1 MVGRD
6 IIDTALEI
14 ASRKG
19 TDSIPGK
26 LAEKNYEELIQEW
39 LDKSVNRTVRL
50 EGLIASDTAAWHP
63 LPGFLRAIF
72 ISVGGDPI
80 GPVPGD
86 HILYNETNFPAN
98 VKGYVIRDNK
108 ITFTG
113 SPGDIGAGN
122 AWVAY
127 YHANNLAPSVTAEL
141 DIPDKL
147 NMMLARELSYRFRED
162 FGDRDSVLLGG
173 EIVRRRR
180 DKQNFLRLASGG
192 TSEQDKPLQTDS
204 FWRK

>member
-6 IIDTALEI
+6 IIDTALEM

-26 LAEKNYEELIQEW
+26 LAEKNYEELLQEW
-39 LDKSVNRTVRL
+39 LDRSVNRTVRL
-50 EGLIASDTAAWHP
+50 EGVIASAANSWYP

-72 ISVGGDPI
+72 VSVGGDPI
-80 GPVPGD
+80 GPVPED
-86 HILYNETNFPAN
+86 HILYNETGFPAN

-113 SPGDIGAGN
+113 SSGDIGAGD

-147 NMMLARELSYRFRED
+147 NMMLARELSYRLRVD
-162 FGDRDSVLLGG
+162 YGDRESVLIAD
-173 EIVRRRR
+173 EIVKRRQ

-192 TSEQDKPLQTDS
+192 TSEQDKPLQTDPY
-204 FWRK
+204 WRK